1 MSNFSDLDTNF
12 KVETKIK
19 EEGICFHDVREEP
32 FKIYGVFYD
41 NGRFRRIPTEVAKT
55 VNETVLALHSHSAGG
70 RVRFKTDS
78 PYIAIHAKMGSIV
91 KMEHIPLTGSGGFD
105 MYMGHGPERYI
116 KTFVP
121 PYDMT
126 DGYESI
132 FRCGSSAMREV
143 TINLPTYSSVLELYI
158 GLKEGA
164 QILPP
169 RPYAIEK
176 PIVYY
181 GSSITQGGCAS
192 RPGNTYQ
199 SVITRRLDADHINLG
214 FSGSARGETTMAEYI
229 AGLEMSAFVYDYD
242 HNAPTLEHLQKTHEP
257 MFKIIR
263 QAHPDIPIVLMTR
276 PEYKL
281 SEEDP
286 RLQTIK
292 KTYENALAA
301 GDKNVYFLDGTAL
314 MEMAGFDGT
323 VDGVHANDLG
333 FASMAKAVGD
343 VLEKALKKTD

>member
-1 MSNFSDLDTNF
+1 MSDFSKIDSNF

-19 EEGICFHDVREEP
+19 EQDIRFYDVNQAP

-41 NGRFRRIPTEVAKT
+41 NGKFRRMPTEVAKT
-55 VNETVLALHSHSAGG
+55 VNDMVVSLHVHTAGG

-78 PYIAIHAKMGSIV
+78 PYIAIHAEMSGVV

-105 MYMGHGPERYI
+105 MYMGGNPERYM

-121 PYDMT
+121 KYTMT

-143 TINLPTYSSVLELYI
+143 TINFPTYSEVDALYI
-158 GLKEGA
+158 GLQEGA
-164 QILPP
+164 TVLPP
-169 RPYAIEK
+169 RDYTIEK

-199 SVITRRLDADHINLG
+199 SVISRRLDADFINLG

-229 AGLEMSAFVYDYD
+229 AGLDMSAFVYDYEY
-242 HNAPTLEHLQKTHEP
+242 NAPTVEHLQNTHEP
-257 MFKIIR
+257 MFRIIR
-263 QAHPDIPIVLMTR
+263 QAHPNIPIVILTR
-276 PEYKL
+276 PEYKARGAGV
-281 SEEDP
+281 DVI
-286 RLQTIK
+286 R
-292 KTYENALAA
+292 KTYENAKAA
-301 GDKNVYFLDGTAL
+301 GDENVYFLGGTAL
-314 MEMAGFDGT
+314 MAMAGYDGT

-343 VLEKALKKTD
+343 VLETAFNN

>member
-1 MSNFSDLDTNF
+1 MSNISDLDKNF

-19 EEGICFHDVREEP
+19 AEDIQFHNVRNAP
-32 FKIYGVFYD
+32 FKIYGVFHD

-55 VNETVLALHSHSAGG
+55 VNETVLALHSNTAGG
-70 RVRFKTDS
+70 RVRFMTDS
-78 PYIAIHAKMGSIV
+78 PYIAIHAEMAGIL

-105 MYMGHGPERYI
+105 MYMGHDPEIYI

-121 PYDMT
+121 PYAMT

-132 FRCGSSAMREV
+132 FQCGSSAMREV
-143 TINLPTYSSVLELYI
+143 TINFPTYSSVLELYV
-158 GLKEGA
+158 GLKEGST
-164 QILPP
+164 ILPP
-169 RPYAIEK
+169 REYTIEK

-181 GSSITQGGCAS
+181 GSSITQGGCTS

-199 SVITRRLDADHINLG
+199 GVITRRLDADHINLG

-257 MFKIIR
+257 FFKIIR
-263 QAHPDIPIVLMTR
+263 QAHPDIPIVFMTK
-276 PEYKL
+276 PIYKL
-281 SEEDP
+281 SQSDP
-286 RLQTIK
+286 CLKTIK

-301 GDKNVYFLDGTAL
+301 GDENVYFLDGTAL
-314 MEMAGFDGT
+314 MEMAGYDGT
-323 VDGVHANDLG
+323 VDGCHANDLG
-333 FASMAKAVGD
+333 FRSMAKAVGD
-343 VLEKALKKTD
+343 VLEKALKKTN